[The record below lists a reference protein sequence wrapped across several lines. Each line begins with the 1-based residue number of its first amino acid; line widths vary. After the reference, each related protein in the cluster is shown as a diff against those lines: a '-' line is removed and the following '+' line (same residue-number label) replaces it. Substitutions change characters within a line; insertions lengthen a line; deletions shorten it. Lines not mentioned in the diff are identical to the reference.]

1 VHDVKTNTCANLGI
15 LNFPRV
21 IFMPKTLTVKDS
33 KKAADISF
41 EEFTT
46 EFLPL
51 ADIIVDFKYQVR
63 DHLDEEAIE
72 DYAEKVRLG
81 VVFPPV
87 DVFRDS
93 NGTLLLANGFHRIE
107 AHRRAHK
114 RKIEANVR
122 SGGGR
127 EVKLFGATANAAN
140 GIRMTHAD
148 KRRAVTMLLS
158 DPYWAKW
165 SDQELARLL
174 KGLVTQPF
182 VSKVRRELSASGAI
196 ETPQKRL
203 ASRGG
208 KTYEVTP
215 PKRPKANKEQ
225 EIPIP
230 VTEEAPAP
238 LPLLSYLTEDLEE
251 KNPEIYETLTIG
263 DFFTLG
269 KSCCL
274 LFDFLSA
281 MADLSPYADDFPRV
295 SLSVVDTAFD
305 DLPSWEWLI
314 NFSDTVVVVC
324 PNPSNLWN
332 LAEETKRSPE
342 SAHFTFAEG
351 QVYWI
356 GIFAKKLKVKA
367 AIPSFFESIQHL
379 YLTLYS
385 IYSEP
390 GDRLLYLNP
399 QSTICSLAEKNDRLV
414 IVATVD
420 EIKARNE
427 LKEYDALGQGKLT
440 RAD

>member
-1 VHDVKTNTCANLGI
+1 
-15 LNFPRV
+15 
-21 IFMPKTLTVKDS
+21 MPKTLTVKES
-33 KKAADISF
+33 KKASDVSF

-46 EFLPL
+46 ELLPL
-51 ADIIVDFKYQVR
+51 ADIVVDSKYQVR

-93 NGTLLLANGFHRIE
+93 DGTFLLANGFHRIE

-122 SGGGR
+122 SGGER

-148 KRRAVTMLLS
+148 KRRAVTLLLS

-182 VSKVRRELSASGAI
+182 VSKVRRELAASGAI
-196 ETPQKRL
+196 EAPQKRL

-208 KTYEVTP
+208 KTYEITTP
-215 PKRPKANKEQ
+215 KTPKAKKKE
-225 EIPIP
+225 EIPLPTVEKTPIASP
-230 VTEEAPAP
+230 SP
-238 LPLLSYLTEDLEE
+238 LPLLSYLPPEDLEE

-274 LFDFLSA
+274 LFDVLSA
-281 MADLSPYADDFPRV
+281 MADLSPYAEDFPRV
-295 SLSVVDTAFD
+295 ALSVVDAAFD
-305 DLPSWEWLI
+305 ALPDWEWLI
-314 NFSDTVVVVC
+314 NFSDTVVFVC
-324 PNPSNLWN
+324 PNPENIWN

-351 QVYWI
+351 QIYWI

-367 AIPSFFESIQHL
+367 VIPSFFESIQHL

-390 GDRLLYLNP
+390 GNRLIYLNP

-427 LKEYDALGQGKLT
+427 LKEYDALGKGNLN
-440 RAD
+440 RVD